1 MAFSSQEKA
10 PSAIRSRRGFF
21 ASAGSVDA
29 AGLALGFAGAAFA
42 QSKPAT
48 PTDFKY
54 ELRGN
59 ERVEKPDS
67 RTQAADG
74 TVREETRSGKCV
86 TIKEKRPDGAIK
98 ITRKCD

>member
-1 MAFSSQEKA
+1 M
-10 PSAIRSRRGFF
+10 IRTSILIAAALGL
-21 ASAGSVDA
+21 A
-29 AGLALGFAGAAFA
+29 AGLAGVAYA

-67 RTQAADG
+67 RTKAADG
-74 TVREETRSGKCV
+74 TIREEFRSGKCV
-86 TIKEKRPDGAIK
+86 TVKERRPDGAVK
-98 ITRKCD
+98 TSQKCD

>member
-1 MAFSSQEKA
+1 M
-10 PSAIRSRRGFF
+10 IRRSMLI
-21 ASAGSVDA
+21 AAA
-29 AGLALGFAGAAFA
+29 AGLTAGLAGAAYA

-67 RTQAADG
+67 RTKASDG
-74 TVREETRSGKCV
+74 TVREEFRSGKCV
-86 TIKEKRPDGAIK
+86 TVKERRPDGAIK
-98 ITRKCD
+98 TSQKCE

>member
-1 MAFSSQEKA
+1 M
-10 PSAIRSRRGFF
+10 IRTSILI
-21 ASAGSVDA
+21 A
-29 AGLALGFAGAAFA
+29 AACGLAVGLAGAAYA

-67 RTQAADG
+67 RTKASDG
-74 TVREETRSGKCV
+74 TVREEFRSGKCV
-86 TIKEKRPDGAIK
+86 TVKERRPDGAVK
-98 ITRKCD
+98 TTQKCE